1 MDICLSTNEACVAA
15 ASFVRPSWWSQ
26 HVEDKSGFIPL
37 DSMINSQNQHIICG
51 GLTFENV
58 PVALREKVAFRD
70 AQLPEA
76 IEQMKRMLGL
86 REAVLVSTCNRVEYF
101 GTTTQPD
108 RAAAAWPNFLRHFHE
123 TPEDFSACSF
133 QLCGT
138 SCVEHLYSVAS
149 GLKSMVVGETEVLG
163 QLKDAYEIA
172 QTHGFTGKW
181 LNRLFQ
187 SSFAAAKSV
196 RSRTAITRGHVS
208 VGSVSVNL
216 AEKIFGDLRGCRVMV
231 IGAGETSERTA
242 RSLLLHGASSIL
254 VANRTFDR
262 AAALASELGGEAVRW
277 EEWEDRAVDVDI
289 MISSTSA
296 PHYVL
301 TREKLAALLH
311 RRERRP
317 LFLIDL
323 AVPRDFEPSINLLDD
338 VFLYDIDDLQSIAHL
353 HLGARQVEIK
363 RSIEILQP
371 LVERYL
377 EWARRQTNHSNVCH
391 AEWDMVSA

>member
-1 MDICLSTNEACVAA
+1 MNICLQTIETCVAP
-15 ASFVRPSWWSQ
+15 ASFDGPPWRSQ
-26 HVEDKSGFIPL
+26 QVEDMSGFARL
-37 DSMINSQNQHIICG
+37 GSMMNSQNEHIICG
-51 GLTFENV
+51 GLTFEDV
-58 PVALREKVAFRD
+58 PVALREKVAFHYARLPD
-70 AQLPEA
+70 AL
-76 IEQMKRMLGL
+76 EQMRQMLGL
-86 REAVLVSTCNRVEYF
+86 QEAVLLSTCNRVEYF
-101 GTTTQPD
+101 GTTKQPD
-108 RAAAAWPNFLRHFHE
+108 RAAAAWPKFLRQFHE
-123 TPEDFSACSF
+123 ISEDFSACSF
-133 QLCGT
+133 QLCGM

-149 GLKSMVVGETEVLG
+149 GLKSMVVGETEIMG

-172 QTHGFTGKW
+172 QTYGFTGKW

-208 VGSVSVNL
+208 VGSVSVDL
-216 AEKIFGDLRGCRVMV
+216 AEKIFGELRGCRVMV

-242 RSLLLHGASSIL
+242 RSLLRHGASSIL

-277 EEWEDRAVDVDI
+277 EEWEDHAVDVDI

-301 TREKLAALLH
+301 TQEKLAALLR

-323 AVPRDFEPSINLLDD
+323 AVPRDFEPSIDLLDD
-338 VFLYDIDDLQSIAHL
+338 VFLYDIDDLQLIAQT
-353 HLGARQVEIK
+353 HLGARQLEIK
-363 RSIEILQP
+363 RSMEILQP
-371 LVERYL
+371 HVERYL
-377 EWARRQTNHSNVCH
+377 GWASRQTVRPEPCH
-391 AEWDMVSA
+391 FQWGLVSA